1 MYIDT
6 IEENRKYMLNH
17 NLVLMYEGELN
28 QKILLSMVALLEKKL
43 EAVDET
49 NHIRKKLVNIII
61 EALQNVIKY
70 EDRVEKGSETEKRE
84 NHPIFMLGKKENKYL
99 LIWGNSIHKNKID
112 SIKEKLEYI
121 GQLDREGLNDF
132 YQEKVKD
139 LVEEG
144 LELERNSAGLGFIDI
159 TKKSGENIQYDFR
172 NINEDYSYFYQ
183 TVGIQ
188 KPEITSKPEP
198 IVETN

>member
-28 QKILLSMVALLEKKL
+28 QKILLSMVALLEKKM
-43 EAVDET
+43 EALAET
-49 NHIRKKLVNIII
+49 NHIRKKIVNIII

-70 EDRVEKGSETEKRE
+70 EDRVENGSEIEKRE
-84 NHPIFMLGKKENKYL
+84 NRPIFMVGKKDDKYL
-99 LIWGNSIHKNKID
+99 LTWGNSVHRTKIE
-112 SIKEKLEYI
+112 SIREKLEYI
-121 GQLDREGLNDF
+121 ATLDRTGLNEF

-159 TKKSGENIQYDFR
+159 TKKSGEKIQFDFR
-172 NINEDYSYFYQ
+172 DINDDYAYFYQ
-183 TVGIQ
+183 TVGVKRPQ
-188 KPEITSKPEP
+188 ITPKPEP
-198 IVETN
+198 VVETN